1 MIYIGMAKTYQLQ
14 VDAYA
19 QSDFDNVAHSL
30 LFASSIQPIYT
41 QAESGTNN
49 FAIVVTSNVE
59 SSWAG
64 AAVFYEVLA
73 DDSQSEIAIDIATG
87 KFVEGN
93 IITGIAPLNEIQSDV
108 RNFVTYNIVGSDQK
122 LFVGVCS
129 TTQSQDYTPDLVA
142 NSRVTKMLTPA
153 QVKSLNL

>member
-1 MIYIGMAKTYQLQ
+1 MAKTVQFEL
-14 VDAYA
+14 YA
-19 QSDFDNVAHSL
+19 SMSQAQFDGIAHSI
-30 LFASSIQPIYT
+30 LFADSINPVWLGTGGSPDASSII
-41 QAESGTNN
+41 
-49 FAIVVTSNVE
+49 ITSNVE
-59 SSWAG
+59 SEIVTGMAG
-64 AAVFYEVLA
+64 YKVLA
-73 DDSQSEIAIDIATG
+73 DDSRSEVSIDIATG

-93 IITGIAPLNEIQSDV
+93 IIAGLAPLAEIQSDV
-108 RNFVTYNIVGSDQK
+108 RDFVTYNVEGSDLK